1 MTQFE
6 IFVGIDLPTKT
17 QQTAVVDATGEVLGK
32 RVRPQ
37 RQRPG
42 QMADWILGHNPEGNA
57 PPSRSRTARR

>member
-42 QMADWILGHNPEGNA
+42 QMADWILGHNSEGNA